1 MRILGV
7 MAGHDSS
14 VAVINNGRVEVYLK
28 EERLTNVKRDFLPYQ
43 ALYEILRSNKKPIDY
58 ICTLVP
64 GKLIA
69 GLNLLPKKVLKCPII
84 NYADKHH
91 LSHAS
96 LAFYNSGFKEALVI
110 VIDRYGSAFV
120 GDLNEGESVFKATY
134 PAQFV
139 ELQKNLWK
147 GPTDL
152 PKVNSVQTS
161 PDTVVNNKNTMS
173 IVKVYESAT
182 TLIGQH
188 PLENGKTMGL
198 ASYGKDKEFVNFFEN
213 NLPVDN
219 LFVEGNF
226 ISEFGSNTKFP
237 ALPNLFKG
245 HEDKI
250 ISSVPEDNYQFYADY
265 AYQVQKQTQQEIL
278 KLIKQ
283 WVDKTGIKKVCLS
296 GGYSLNI
303 VTNGY
308 LVDQLP
314 DVEFYFEPI
323 ADDSGISIG
332 AAMHLYREKSKDT
345 SIKPVEN
352 LFFQGF
358 KQDIEDIGTECTE
371 EDIAN
376 FLVEQKSVAVFN
388 GMAEAGPRAL
398 GNRSILFDARNP
410 DSKKIVNQIKK
421 REWYRPFAGIVLE
434 EDFEKY
440 FHTKGLPSSKFMTI
454 SFDTKLSKEIPGVVH
469 ADNSC
474 RVQTIGP
481 DIPHLHKLLKQFK
494 NKTGCSVLL
503 NTSFNL
509 AGKPLIET
517 QHQAMYT
524 FQLEKIDVLWFPEI
538 GKYIKKG
545 DRYRLS
551 EQYQLELYKLAAQNK
566 SFDYNNLGED

>member
-14 VAVINNGRVEVYLK
+14 VAVVNNGRVELYVK
-28 EERLTNVKRDFLPYQ
+28 EERLTNVKRDYLPYQ
-43 ALYEILRSNKKPIDY
+43 ALYEILRSNQEPIDY

-64 GKLIA
+64 GKLMA
-69 GLNLLPKKVLKCPII
+69 GLNILPKKILECPII

-96 LAFYNSGFKEALVI
+96 LAFYNSGFKEAIVL
-110 VIDRYGSAFV
+110 VIDRYGSAFI
-120 GDLNEGESVFKATY
+120 GDLNEGETIYKAAY
-134 PAQFV
+134 PAQFTV
-139 ELQKNLWK
+139 LQRNLWK
-147 GPTDL
+147 GATDL
-152 PKVNSVQTS
+152 PKVPVPATAQ
-161 PDTVVNNKNTMS
+161 DTVVNNTNTMS
-173 IVKVYESAT
+173 IVKIYETAT

-198 ASYGKDKEFVNFFEN
+198 ASYGQDQEFINFFKN
-213 NLPVDN
+213 NLPDDK

-226 ISEFGSNTKFP
+226 VPNYDNSE
-237 ALPNLFKG
+237 LPTLPSLLKG

-250 ISSVPEDNYQFYADY
+250 ITKVPEDNYQFYADY
-265 AYQVQKQTQQEIL
+265 AFQVQKQTQEQVA
-278 KLIKQ
+278 KLIKN
-283 WVDKTGIKKVCLS
+283 WVDKTGIKKVCLC
-296 GGYSLNI
+296 GGYALNI

-308 LVDQLP
+308 LVDQMP

-332 AAMHLYREKSKDT
+332 AAMHLYREKSKSS
-345 SIKPVEN
+345 SIKPVEH

-358 KQDIEDIGTECTE
+358 KQEIEDIGTTCTE
-371 EDIAN
+371 SDIAN
-376 FLVEQKSVAVFN
+376 LLINQKTVAVFN

-398 GNRSILFDARNP
+398 GNRSILFDARNLN
-410 DSKKIVNQIKK
+410 SKQIVNQVKH
-421 REWYRPFAGIVLE
+421 REWYRPFAGIVLD

-440 FHTKGLPSSKFMTI
+440 FYTKGLNSSKFMTI
-454 SFDTKLSKEIPGVVH
+454 SFDTRLPNEIPGVVH

-517 QHQAMYT
+517 QQQAIHT
-524 FQLEKIDVLWFPEI
+524 FQSEKIDVLWFPEI
-538 GKYIKKG
+538 GKCIKKG
-545 DRYRLS
+545 DHYRLS
-551 EQYQLELYKLAAQNK
+551 DNLQLALYKLAARDN
-566 SFDYNNLGED
+566 SFDYNNIGEN

>member
-1 MRILGV
+1 MRILGIA
-7 MAGHDSS
+7 AGHDSS
-14 VAVINNGRVEVYLK
+14 VVLINNGCVELYVK
-28 EERLTNVKRDFLPYQ
+28 EERLTNVKRDYLPYQ
-43 ALYEILRSNKKPIDY
+43 ALYETLCYNKEPIDY
-58 ICTLVP
+58 ICTSVP
-64 GKLIA
+64 GNLMA
-69 GLNLLPKKVLKCPII
+69 GLNILPKKVLKCPVV

-96 LAFYNSGFKEALVI
+96 IAFYNSGFTEALVV
-110 VIDRYGSAFV
+110 VIDRYGSSFV
-120 GDLNEGESVFKATY
+120 GELNEGESVYKASY
-134 PAQFV
+134 PAQFI

-147 GPTDL
+147 GSTDL
-152 PKVNSVQTS
+152 PKVNPVQHS
-161 PDTVVNNKNTMS
+161 PSTVINDKNTMS
-173 IVKVYESAT
+173 IVKVYETAT

-188 PLENGKTMGL
+188 PIENGKTMGL
-198 ASYGKDKEFVNFFEN
+198 ASYGKDKEFINFFEN
-213 NLPVDN
+213 GFPIDN

-226 ISEFGSNTKFP
+226 ISEAAGFP
-237 ALPNLFKG
+237 VLPNLLKG

-250 ISSVPEDNYQFYADY
+250 VSTVPENDYQFYADY
-265 AYQVQKQTQQEIL
+265 AYQVQKQTQEQTL
-278 KLIKQ
+278 KLIKH

-296 GGYSLNI
+296 GGYNLNI
-303 VTNGY
+303 VSNGY

-345 SIKPVEN
+345 TVNPLTD

-358 KQDIEDIGTECTE
+358 AQQLEDIGTPCS
-371 EDIAN
+371 EDTIAN
-376 FLVEQKSVAVFN
+376 FLIEQKSVAVFN
-388 GMAEAGPRAL
+388 GLAEAGPRAL

-410 DSKKIVNQIKK
+410 NSKKIVNQIKK

-440 FHTKGLPSSKFMTI
+440 FYTKGLPSSKFMTV
-454 SFDTKLSKEIPGVVH
+454 SFDTRLPKEIPGVVH
-469 ADNSC
+469 VDNSC
-474 RVQTIGP
+474 RIQTVGP
-481 DIPHLHKLLKQFK
+481 EIPHLHKLLKQFK

-517 QHQAMYT
+517 QQQAVHT
-524 FQLEKIDVLWFPEI
+524 FQIEKIDVLWFPEI

-545 DRYRLS
+545 DGYRLP
-551 EQYQLELYKLAAQNK
+551 EQLQMQLYKFAAKND
-566 SFDYNNLGED
+566 SFDYNNFDKV